1 MADNSNIARSR
12 SGNTAQSIGTARS
25 LPNGRAIAAE
35 SSEPSHS
42 RQSSSSS
49 FEMSSIHSDDDEE
62 AGLTKR
68 ERKHQRRQKRKNT
81 QLHERIVA
89 GTQDVDGDEQ
99 SKLVNASMLKNIIIN
114 TILVGLW
121 YTFSISISVYNK
133 WMFSDTGKGLD
144 FHFPL
149 FVTSVHMLVQFSLA
163 SLVLLFV
170 PKFRPNYTPP
180 QEDEVVYT
188 ALDGNESEGTDS
200 KAPHSG
206 SRKNAQEPLMTKWF
220 YLTRI
225 SPCGAATA
233 LDIGLGNFSLRFITL
248 TFYTMCK
255 SSVLAF
261 VLLFAFLF
269 HLEKPTWR
277 LCAIIFFMTVGVVMM
292 VTGEAAF
299 EVRGFILVMSAS
311 FCSGFR
317 WSLTQI
323 LLLRNKATSNPFS
336 SIFFLTPVMFFVLFI
351 LALPAEK
358 PAAIIAGIK
367 DLAANQGG
375 LKSILLILFPGTLAF
390 AMVSAEFALLQRS
403 SVVTLSVCGIF
414 KEVLTISAAGIVF
427 GDELSPINVSGLI
440 VTIASIA
447 AYNYLKF
454 SKMRR
459 DAEEETKGMLRS
471 DSRGGIPTLESLD
484 RDEEGRKD
492 VVADDDE
499 DELGRRDS
507 SSALMRHDLRLATD
521 LEDAGGGAA
530 QQQSSRSPD
539 KRLRDTE

>member
-1 MADNSNIARSR
+1 MPHGYREP
-12 SGNTAQSIGTARS
+12 T
-25 LPNGRAIAAE
+25 E
-35 SSEPSHS
+35 SSEPDHS

-49 FEMSSIHSDDDEE
+49 FEMSSIHSGDDEE
-62 AGLTKR
+62 AGFTKR
-68 ERKHQRRQKRKNT
+68 ERRYQRKQRKRNT
-81 QLHERIVA
+81 QLDERVMA
-89 GTQDVDGDEQ
+89 SSADARAAEE
-99 SKLVNASMLKNIIIN
+99 SKLVSASLLKNIIIN
-114 TILVGLW
+114 TILVALW

-149 FVTSVHMLVQFSLA
+149 FVTSIHMLVQFSLA
-163 SLVLLFV
+163 SLVLFFI
-170 PKFRPNYTPP
+170 PKFRPNYSPEP
-180 QEDEVVYT
+180 DEAAYHQ
-188 ALDGNESEGTDS
+188 LDGNESEGTDS
-200 KAPHSG
+200 KGPPS
-206 SRKNAQEPLMTKWF
+206 SRNQQSLMTKWF
-220 YLTRI
+220 YFTRI

-269 HLEKPTWR
+269 RLESPTWR
-277 LCAIIFFMTVGVVMM
+277 LCLIIFFMTVGVVMM

-336 SIFFLTPVMFFVLFI
+336 SIFFLTPVMFVVLFL
-351 LALPAEK
+351 LALPAER

-367 DLAANQGG
+367 DLAHNQGG
-375 LKSILLILFPGTLAF
+375 FKSFLLILFPGTLAF

-427 GDELSPINVSGLI
+427 GDELSPINVSGLV

-447 AYNYLKF
+447 AYNYLKL
-454 SKMRR
+454 SKMRQQ
-459 DAEEETKGMLRS
+459 AKEETDVMLGRE
-471 DSRGGIPTLESLD
+471 GIPTLESIGESDERGKDGLD
-484 RDEEGRKD
+484 AG
-492 VVADDDE
+492 DDD
-499 DELGRRDS
+499 DGLGRRDS
-507 SSALMRHDLRLATD
+507 STALMRDDLHLVTD
-521 LEDAGGGAA
+521 VQDAGGGA
-530 QQQSSRSPD
+530 QSRSPD